1 MRLLLPTAAHNSL
14 GCAATASYPACLQQW
29 PLVQDWQLLI
39 PQLLSSQSR
48 DGGQIGILVSHLQ
61 RQRLKRTGLL
71 SWSKDKSSDSDCP
84 RNHSQEGSEIGY
96 RLGGNESGDCLV
108 TSTSLHCHLCP
119 GPGSLSQDRSPD
131 SGPFPRPNH
140 AWCPRP
146 GLGRAHQLGLLWQTS
161 S

>member
-1 MRLLLPTAAHNSL
+1 MQPSPPTQPVSNSGL
-14 GCAATASYPACLQQW
+14 WSRTGK
-29 PLVQDWQLLI
+29 LLI
-39 PQLLSSQSR
+39 PQLLFSQPL

-84 RNHSQEGSEIGY
+84 QNHSQEGSEIGY

-108 TSTSLHCHLCP
+108 MSASLHCHLCP
-119 GPGSLSQDRSPD
+119 GPGSLSQDGSPD

-140 AWCPRP
+140 SWCPRP
-146 GLGRAHQLGLLWQTS
+146 GLGRGHQLGLPWQTS
-161 S
+161 F